1 MKVWQKNRGSL
12 RWKLLRSGL
21 GIMALIG
28 ALSISTGVYFW
39 GKFIRATEIRNI
51 TGRILTQRSLARIAE
66 KDFRLVDLLST
77 EFYRGRTT
85 RNLAKHYAAMTALE
99 KEILELIRLSPEEE
113 QEAPQKLYKL
123 ADEYRKDFSELVE
136 AYRTRGF
143 KEWGYEGQWRKA
155 TVEVEGYVERTQ
167 NVFAVRALL
176 DLMRD
181 EKDYLLQNESHH
193 VRAIY
198 EDLKQLNSMLL
209 AQDTAVSTVIL
220 KALEDYETAF
230 TKYVMIQRKI
240 GITDDMGLQGELQR
254 SGQSMEPILQEIR
267 GKAFQAGERAEQTF
281 QWVISLIWILG
292 LGLGGTFFYFH
303 AGSIANPIIQMKDAA
318 LKIGLGEL
326 DTRIT
331 IESDDEVGILA
342 QAFNQMVADLAKTQ
356 EALRQSEEQSRLII
370 ETASDAFVGIDGQGL
385 ITNWNHQA
393 EQVFGWSREEA
404 IGRRLYE
411 TIIPP
416 PYRQA
421 HVAGLQ
427 HFFTTGEGPVLN
439 KRIEVTALR
448 RGGQEFPVELTVW
461 PVQTGQTYRF
471 NAFVHD
477 ITERKQAEEAVRQ
490 SEERFRILTM
500 QAPVGIFMTDEDGNC
515 LFVNEGWCKM
525 ARMGAEEAQGQGWLG
540 AIHTEDRQRVFHEWH
555 HATQDGRPFAS
566 EYRFHSPEGK
576 VIWLFGTA
584 VALRNDAGQ
593 VTGYLGTVTD
603 ITERKEADQMKSDF
617 VSFATH
623 QLRTPLA
630 GIKWLLE
637 LAREEPDISED
648 MLSYIQDARESADRL
663 IKLVND
669 LLDIS
674 RLERGKLTIV
684 PQVIPLAELT
694 QNVLEEVSLLVQ
706 EKGHHLTFTAADEI
720 LPVLA
725 DQQLMRQVILNL
737 VSNAIKYTPPEGE
750 IVIEIGQEGA
760 HLRWSIRDS
769 GIGIPKEALPRLFEK
784 FYRADNAQTIETEG
798 TGLGLYLVRLI
809 LEQFTGRIWCESE
822 EGKGTTFLFVL
833 PLPESNQ

>member
-1 MKVWQKNRGSL
+1 MRVWQENKGGL

-21 GIMALIG
+21 GIILLIG
-28 ALSISTGVYFW
+28 VLSIGTGFYFW
-39 GKFIRATEIRNI
+39 GKFSKATEIRNI
-51 TGRILTQRSLARIAE
+51 TGRILTQRSLARAAE
-66 KDFRLVDLLST
+66 KEFRLADLFGS
-77 EFYRGRTT
+77 EFYQGGTT
-85 RNLAKHYAAMTALE
+85 KNLAKHQEAMATLE

-123 ADEYRKDFSELVE
+123 ADAYRKDFSELVE
-136 AYRTRGF
+136 AYRARGS

-155 TVEVEGYVERTQ
+155 MAEVEGYVERTQ
-167 NVFAVRALL
+167 NVFAMRALL

-181 EKDYLLQNESHH
+181 EKDYLLRNEFHH
-193 VRAIY
+193 IRAIY
-198 EDLKQLNSMLL
+198 EDLKQLNRMLL
-209 AQDTAVSTVIL
+209 AQGTAVSATIL

-230 TKYVMIQRKI
+230 TNYVLIQRTI
-240 GITDDMGLQGELQR
+240 GLTDDMGLRGELQR
-254 SGQSMEPILQEIR
+254 SGQAMEPLLQEI
-267 GKAFQAGERAEQTF
+267 GEKAFHAGERAGQTF
-281 QWVISLIWILG
+281 LWVISLIWILG

-318 LKIGLGEL
+318 LTVGRGEL

-331 IESDDEVGILA
+331 IKSDDEVGILA
-342 QAFNQMVADLAKTQ
+342 QAFNQMVVDLATTQ

-370 ETASDAFVGIDGQGL
+370 ETASDAFIGIDEQAL
-385 ITNWNHQA
+385 ITDWNQQA
-393 EQVFGWSREEA
+393 EQIFGWSREEA
-404 IGRRLYE
+404 IGRRLHE
-411 TIIPP
+411 TIMPP
-416 PYRQA
+416 QYRQA

-448 RGGQEFPVELTVW
+448 REGQEFPVELTVW
-461 PVQTGQTYRF
+461 PVRTGQTYRF

-477 ITERKQAEEAVRQ
+477 ITDRKRAEEVVRQ

-500 QAPVGIFMTDEDGNC
+500 QAPVGIYMTDEDGNC
-515 LFVNEGWCKM
+515 LFVNEGWCKL
-525 ARMGAEEAQGQGWLG
+525 AGMGGEEAQGQGWLG
-540 AIHTEDRQRVFHEWH
+540 AIHAEDRQRVFHEWH

-576 VIWLFGTA
+576 VVWLFGSA
-584 VALRNDAGQ
+584 VALRNDAGE

-684 PQVIPLAELT
+684 PQAIPLGELT

-706 EKGHHLTFTAADEI
+706 EKGHHLTFTEADEI
-720 LPVLA
+720 PPVLV

-750 IVIEIGQEGA
+750 IVIEIGQEGV

-809 LEQFTGRIWCESE
+809 LEQFAGRIWCESE
-822 EGKGTTFLFVL
+822 EGKGTTFRFVL